1 MIALLALPALALA
14 RTYSV
19 GAGLVRGQPTIEDGK
34 ILGYFIWV
42 DKAGF
47 HLRWCTDGKP
57 YLFTGRIDAD
67 KPIKEIKDVREEP
80 GGWAKIYGNRIVMFS
95 KTSRGQVDGLDLTIP
110 QGRIVQIDP
119 KVILHADAI
128 AAAREV
134 ALGLFRKANS
144 FTTMEF
150 RDALGVSRKYAVPIL
165 DYFDSVR
172 LTARHGNRRTPGAA
186 AKELL
191 S

>member
-1 MIALLALPALALA
+1 MSRRKWILLLAFLALPALALA

-19 GAGLVRGQPTIEDGK
+19 GAGQVRGQPGIEEGK

-42 DKAGF
+42 DKEGF

-110 QGRIVQIDP
+110 QGRIVQIEFHIDGKEPTPEQIFLGEKGAHP
-119 KVILHADAI
+119 K
-128 AAAREV
+128 
-134 ALGLFRKANS
+134 
-144 FTTMEF
+144 
-150 RDALGVSRKYAVPIL
+150 GVPLKI
-165 DYFDSVR
+165 R
-172 LTARHGNRRTPGAA
+172 LR
-186 AKELL
+186 
-191 S
+191 